1 MRNIETVGLIGGGVI
16 GAGWAARCLAHGF
29 SVIAF
34 DPGPGAEAI
43 LRAKVDN
50 AWPALSKLGLAPG
63 ADKSRLSFAGSVAE
77 VAAKADFI
85 QESAPERLDLKTKL
99 HAEIDAAA
107 PADVIIGSSTSGLLP
122 SDFQADCAHPER
134 VLVGHPFNP
143 VYLLPLVELVGGKK
157 TAPETID
164 AARAFYT
171 KIGMYPLHVRNEVE
185 GFLSD
190 RLQEALWR
198 ENLHIVNEGIATTE
212 ELDDAIVYGP
222 GLRWAFMGVNKT
234 FALAGG
240 DEGMRHMLR
249 QFGPA
254 LELPWTKLKAPE
266 LTEEL
271 IDKMVTGTEEQLA
284 GTTISEMERLRD
296 DCLIAIM
303 QALETFNE
311 GAGRVLKENRDRMAA
326 E

>member
-16 GAGWAARCLAHGF
+16 GAGWAARCL
-29 SVIAF
+29 
-34 DPGPGAEAI
+34 
-43 LRAKVDN
+43 
-50 AWPALSKLGLAPG
+50 
-63 ADKSRLSFAGSVAE
+63 
-77 VAAKADFI
+77 
-85 QESAPERLDLKTKL
+85 DLKTKL
-99 HAEIDAAA
+99 HADIDAAA

-122 SDFQADCAHPER
+122 SDFQADCARPER

-157 TAPETID
+157 TAPETIE

-271 IDKMVTGTEEQLA
+271 IDKMVTGTEDQLA

-326 E
+326 D